1 MVEASLLVGRY
12 RLEERIAGGGMGTV
26 YVATDELLGRKVA
39 AKLLNEEL
47 ADNPSFVDRFRREA
61 RSVAA
66 LVHPNIATVF
76 DYGEDAGRH
85 FIVMELVRGRDLE
98 RILADEGALSPERAR
113 RIATKVCEALGHA
126 HAAGV
131 VHRDVKPAN
140 VIVTE
145 DDAVKV
151 TDFGIARVADD
162 AAMTAAGTVLGTA
175 QYISPEQ
182 ASERPVGA
190 PSDVYS
196 MGIMLFEMVTGR
208 RPFVGGSPVAVAMR
222 HIQEDVPAPST
233 VDRSVP
239 ADLDAIV
246 VRATARDPA
255 RRFPDGAAMARAL
268 TDRTAGATAVM
279 PPGDRTEVMAVGPPS
294 TEEMQAAE
302 WPPPREPRRA
312 GRAGPVVAVIAL
324 VVALAGIGFA
334 VYALTQD
341 DARPRGPQQPAAQP
355 EEESPTPEEE
365 ATVVVP
371 DGLVGSPVSAA
382 EAAVRAAGLVPTTQ
396 DVNDAAEQGT
406 VVAANPSSGTSVPSG
421 STVTLSVST
430 GPPEPE
436 PTPTEEN
443 PPPTDETPAEEPT
456 SDEETG
462 GGGAS

>member
-1 MVEASLLVGRY
+1 MVEAALLVGRY

-26 YVATDELLGRKVA
+26 YVTTDELLGRRVA
-39 AKLLNEEL
+39 AKLLHEDL

-98 RILADEGALSPERAR
+98 RVLKEEGALPPKRAR
-113 RIATKVCEALGHA
+113 AIATKVCEALGHA

-140 VIVTE
+140 VIVTA

-162 AAMTAAGTVLGTA
+162 AAMTSAGAVLGTA

-182 ASERPVGA
+182 ASDGAVGP

-196 MGIMLFEMVTGR
+196 TGIMLFEMLTGR

-222 HIQEDVPAPST
+222 HIHEDVPAASSVNRT
-233 VDRSVP
+233 VP
-239 ADLDAIV
+239 AELDAIV
-246 VRATARDPA
+246 AQATQKDPG
-255 RRFPDGAAMARAL
+255 RRFPDGNAMARAL
-268 TDRTAGATAVM
+268 SGGTPGATRVMAAGRPTAVM
-279 PPGDRTEVMAVGPPS
+279 APVPSRTD
-294 TEEMQAAE
+294 EMQAAE
-302 WPPPREPRRA
+302 WPPPRAARRRRRA
-312 GRAGPVVAVIAL
+312 GPLLAVIAL
-324 VVALAGIGFA
+324 LVALAGVALA
-334 VYALTQD
+334 VYTLTQD
-341 DARPRGPQQPAAQP
+341 EARPRRQQAPAPAP

-365 ATVVVP
+365 GTVVVP
-371 DGLVGSPVSAA
+371 DGLVGSTASGA
-382 EAAVRAAGLVPTTQ
+382 EALVRGAGLVPETQ
-396 DVNDAAEQGT
+396 PVSDAAEEDT
-406 VVAANPSSGTSVPSG
+406 VVAANPSSGTPVARG

-436 PTPTEEN
+436 PTPTDETSPPAEDTPPDEE
-443 PPPTDETPAEEPT
+443 PPPNDGAQ
-456 SDEETG
+456 G
-462 GGGAS
+462 GGP